1 MATTH
6 PLHLSEQVI
15 LITGASAGIGS
26 ALAQTL
32 AKQFLGIRL
41 ILAAR
46 NKEKLETVAT
56 QCQKAGAPVLVVP
69 TDMADTQQVQA
80 LASQGLQHFGRVDI
94 LVNNAGYGQMGPLE
108 LLTPAA
114 AQQQMAVNFHGPLT
128 LAQALIPHMRNQGRG
143 KIINISSLGGRMA
156 FPAGGLYSA
165 SKFALEAMSD
175 VLRMELKGFN
185 IQVSVIEPGPVITE
199 FFTVARSKL
208 EEIVPEPE
216 KTIYSEA
223 LTNVAAIEK
232 QVELLGWSAEKV
244 AQVII
249 RVLQA
254 KNPRSRYVAAT
265 GGGILIFL
273 MTKLLP
279 TWVSDIFW
287 KRFYGIDKV
296 ERAWRERKENKE
308 RID

>member
-1 MATTH
+1 MATNH

-15 LITGASAGIGS
+15 LITGASAGIGA

-108 LLTPAA
+108 LMTPDAA
-114 AQQQMAVNFHGPLT
+114 KQQMAVNFYGPLT
-128 LAQALIPHMRNQGRG
+128 LAQALIPHMRTQGRG

-199 FFTVARSKL
+199 FFAVARSKL
-208 EEIVPEPE
+208 AEIVPEPE
-216 KTIYSEA
+216 KTIYSAA
-223 LTNVAAIEK
+223 LTNTAAIEK

-296 ERAWRERKENKE
+296 ERAWLERKENKE
-308 RID
+308 RIE